1 MTIHHLPDPRG
12 AVPVSAPRPRIF
24 ISHSTRAKPGQVC
37 CRCLDARDV
46 LVEQLRAAGFE
57 AVYDKDFLRS
67 GDAWQQE
74 IAVEL
79 HGSQATVL
87 LLSRH
92 ALDSANVGYEA
103 SIADGRRRAD
113 TRYRFITVKLPDVRR
128 ADLEASA
135 LRAIHLGEADMCD
148 WADDEIA
155 GGRLPVKLHADLAQV
170 RLWHLDRSSPTRHA
184 VTYAL
189 GEAYEDRLRAAAD
202 LLGVRERLDREV
214 LRERLSEALLT
225 ERAAAPRREPDPLVR
240 ALGEVLPVL
249 RPDPAGTVAD
259 LSVVYARV
267 PTIAAAQLG
276 ELRTRA
282 GGRVAVLAAT
292 RGGTLRAY
300 LLRASGHPRP
310 WPHLEVTMP
319 AGAGVTVGLIAAI
332 RDRVAGYLDYDG
344 YHDPELE
351 GEDGFRDVIEAHAQE
366 TGPIVV
372 VIRHPPD
379 ATLIRE
385 LRSAFPLLLLLFV
398 TDRAGVCGSIE
409 VTELTPLTPSGEG
422 ELKRTH
428 GRAMRLAGHPERSN
442 PPWRPA

>member
-1 MTIHHLPDPRG
+1 MTIHDFPEPRG
-12 AVPVSAPRPRIF
+12 AVPVPRPRIF

-37 CRCLDARDV
+37 CRCLDAREA
-46 LVEQLRAAGFE
+46 LVEQLAAEGFE
-57 AVYDKDFLRS
+57 PVYDKDFLRS
-67 GDAWQQE
+67 GDGWQQE
-74 IAVEL
+74 IAVQL

-113 TRYRFITVKLPDVRR
+113 ARYRLIALKLPDVRR
-128 ADLEASA
+128 ADLDASA
-135 LRAIHLGEADMCD
+135 LRAIHLGEVDMCD
-148 WADDEIA
+148 WAEDEIA
-155 GGRLPVKLHADLAQV
+155 ENRLPDKLRTDLAQI
-170 RLWHLDRSSPTRHA
+170 RLWHLDRSSPTRNA

-189 GEAYEDRLRAAAD
+189 AEAYEDRLRAAAD
-202 LLGVRERLDREV
+202 LLGVRERLDRRV

-225 ERAAAPRREPDPLVR
+225 ERAPAPRPEPDPLVR
-240 ALGEVLPVL
+240 ALNEVLPVL
-249 RPDPAGTVAD
+249 RTEPASTVAD

-267 PTIAAAQLG
+267 PTVAAVQLG
-276 ELRTRA
+276 ELRRRA
-282 GGRVAVLAAT
+282 EGRVAVLAAT

-310 WPHLEVTMP
+310 WPHLEVTVP
-319 AGAGVTVGLIAAI
+319 AGAGIVAGLIAAI

-351 GEDGFRDVIEAHAQE
+351 GEAGFRDVIRAHAQE

-372 VIRHPPD
+372 VIRHQPD
-379 ATLIRE
+379 AALLRE
-385 LRSAFPLLLLLFV
+385 LRTAFPHLLLLFV
-398 TDRAGVCGSIE
+398 TDRAGACGSIE
-409 VTELTPLTPSGEG
+409 VTELMPLTPSGEG

-428 GRAMRLAGHPERSN
+428 GRAMELAGHLERAN
-442 PPWRPA
+442 MPWRPA

>member
-12 AVPVSAPRPRIF
+12 AVPVPRPRIF

-37 CRCLDARDV
+37 CRCLDARDA
-46 LVEQLRAAGFE
+46 LVEQLAAEGFE

-67 GDAWQQE
+67 GDGWQQE

-87 LLSRH
+87 LLSQH

-113 TRYRFITVKLPDVRR
+113 ARYRFIALKLPDVRR
-128 ADLEASA
+128 ADLAASA
-135 LRAIHLGEADMCD
+135 LKAIHLGEVDMCD

-155 GGRLPVKLHADLAQV
+155 GNRLPVKLRADLAQV
-170 RLWHLDRSSPTRHA
+170 RLWHLDRSSPTRNA

-189 GEAYEDRLRAAAD
+189 AEAYEERLRAAAD
-202 LLGVRERLDREV
+202 LLGVRGRLDREV

-225 ERAAAPRREPDPLVR
+225 ERAPAPRREPDPLVR

-249 RPDPAGTVAD
+249 RPGPAGTVAD

-267 PTIAAAQLG
+267 PTVAAAQLG
-276 ELRTRA
+276 ALRLRED
-282 GGRVAVLAAT
+282 GRVAVLAAT

-319 AGAGVTVGLIAAI
+319 AGTGMPAALIAAI

-351 GEDGFRDVIEAHAQE
+351 GEAGFRDVVEAHTQE
-366 TGPIVV
+366 AGPIVV
-372 VIRHPPD
+372 VIRHLPD
-379 ATLIRE
+379 AALVRE
-385 LRSAFPLLLLLFV
+385 LQVAFPLLLLLFV
-398 TDRAGVCGSIE
+398 TDRTGACSSAE
-409 VTELTPLTPSGEG
+409 VTELTPLTLSGEG

-428 GRAMRLAGHPERSN
+428 GRAMQLAGHSEPSN

>member
-1 MTIHHLPDPRG
+1 MTIHHLPEPRG
-12 AVPVSAPRPRIF
+12 AAPVPRPRIF

-37 CRCLDARDV
+37 CRCLDARDA
-46 LVEQLRAAGFE
+46 LVQQLEAEGFE

-74 IAVEL
+74 IAIEL

-113 TRYRFITVKLPDVRR
+113 ARYRFLALKLPDVQR
-128 ADLEASA
+128 AELAESA
-135 LRAIHLGEADMCD
+135 LKAIHIGEVDMCD
-148 WADDEIA
+148 WADDEIV
-155 GGRLPVKLHADLAQV
+155 GNRLPDKLRTDLAQI
-170 RLWHLDRSSPTRHA
+170 RLWHLDRSSPTRKA

-189 GEAYEDRLRAAAD
+189 AEAYEDRLRAAAD
-202 LLGVRERLDREV
+202 LLGVCERLDREV
-214 LRERLSEALLT
+214 LRERLSEALLI
-225 ERAAAPRREPDPLVR
+225 ERAPAPRHEPDPLVR
-240 ALGEVLPVL
+240 ALGELLPVL
-249 RPDPAGTVAD
+249 RPEPAGTVAD

-267 PTIAAAQLG
+267 PTVVAAQLG
-276 ELRTRA
+276 ALRLRES
-282 GGRVAVLAAT
+282 GRIAVLAAT

-310 WPHLEVTMP
+310 WPHLEVTVP
-319 AGAGVTVGLIAAI
+319 AGAEMAAGLIAAI

-351 GEDGFRDVIEAHAQE
+351 GEAGFRDVIEAHAQE

-372 VIRHPPD
+372 VIRHLPD
-379 ATLIRE
+379 AALVRE
-385 LRSAFPLLLLLFV
+385 LRAAFPLLLLLFV
-398 TDRAGVCGSIE
+398 TDRAGACGSVE
-409 VTELTPLTPSGEG
+409 VTELAPLTPAGEG

-428 GRAMRLAGHPERSN
+428 GRAMQLAGHPQPPN